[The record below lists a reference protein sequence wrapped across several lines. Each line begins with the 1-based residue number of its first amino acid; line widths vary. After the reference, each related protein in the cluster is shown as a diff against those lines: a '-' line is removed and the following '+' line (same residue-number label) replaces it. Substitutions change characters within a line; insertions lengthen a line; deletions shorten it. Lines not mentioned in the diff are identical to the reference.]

1 MDAYDIYNRLKEEWQ
16 KLARMPASDVVN
28 KVFDKVEVYANVNGE
43 LHKVKSIDVKDHKI
57 VLETNE

>member
-16 KLARMPASDVVN
+16 KIARMPQSDAVT

-43 LHKVKSIDVKDHKI
+43 LHKVKSIDVKDNKI
-57 VLETNE
+57 ILETNE